1 MLDASSGRMHAYLFV
16 QSNVLQNT
24 RNNKQASTVVAGLAS
39 LMNRTGDDVPAINAI
54 AQHPVIVE
62 AITFNAIRA
71 LPGNTAGLNAVVK
84 LLSTCAPSLLPNV
97 RAAVLNIGL
106 PAQLQTFLNAGAS
119 TELQAAGFLIWL
131 CYPRLELD
139 PMHAVVHDSKLL
151 QTIVDVA
158 SRSSE
163 ALSNGKV
170 SDLKLAQVLVCFHC
184 MRALSLFHSH
194 NAILSIL

>member
-1 MLDASSGRMHAYLFV
+1 MASFSIADVFAEID
-16 QSNVLQNT
+16 
-24 RNNKQASTVVAGLAS
+24 KQAPQFGVSA
-39 LMNRTGDDVPAINAI
+39 RNA
-54 AQHPVIVE
+54 
-62 AITFNAIRA
+62 
-71 LPGNTAGLNAVVK
+71 K
-84 LLSTCAPSLLPNV
+84 LLAAAENTSDGSLAKKTSFSGDAISPM
-97 RAAVLNIGL
+97 
-106 PAQLQTFLNAGAS
+106 GAS
-119 TELQAAGFLIWL
+119 GVMQVMPATARGLQAAGFLIWL